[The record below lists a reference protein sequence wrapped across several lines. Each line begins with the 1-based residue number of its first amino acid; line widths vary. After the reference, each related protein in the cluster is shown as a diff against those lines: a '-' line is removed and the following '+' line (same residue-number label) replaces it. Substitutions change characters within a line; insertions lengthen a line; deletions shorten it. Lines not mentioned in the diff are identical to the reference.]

1 MNPLPFVTDETV
13 ASKRN
18 GLRRA
23 QQVNEADEIYTSLV
37 LQRGLLRD
45 LIHTSATGISDPA
58 EAADVRLDLYMIVR
72 DLAAAGGPGNPARR
86 CAGTISASVLF
97 PCFRRLRPKINIS
110 SRPLNSGG
118 RSRVRVVGRQAR
130 KKVNRTWIN

>member
-58 EAADVRLDLYMIVR
+58 EAADVRLDLYTIVR
-72 DLAAAGGPGNPARR
+72 DLAAAGGPGNPEPIWQNYKHHFVGDRNRHEFFKQLRHLTRR
-86 CAGTISASVLF
+86 VTSTMLVKY
-97 PCFRRLRPKINIS
+97 PK
-110 SRPLNSGG
+110 PE
-118 RSRVRVVGRQAR
+118 
-130 KKVNRTWIN
+130 